1 MVEHIRSIKT
11 SFVNKY
17 IYLDKGKILLHYEGC
32 YLVFYVS
39 LVIHQSSRFDLYLI
53 SDHRI

>member
-17 IYLDKGKILLHYEGC
+17 IYLDNCKVLVHYAGR

-39 LVIHQSSRFDLYLI
+39 LVIH
-53 SDHRI
+53 